1 MKSTLSLKHNDKLMN
16 LKHNNRSFDE
26 KEWGQ
31 TTNKHIDR
39 NLSQYNTTF
48 IKEDIKQAY
57 EKAFGE
63 ALKEYNEKQQ
73 KKSRRIDDYYEYIK
87 EKVDKAKGKKK
98 GNTTYNLQ
106 DEVILTIGNKE
117 MWDNI
122 HQSFHDHYKDHE
134 KAEEAF
140 IQYKKQESDA
150 IFKEFLEE
158 FQTKHKH
165 LYVFNA
171 VAHYDEKGAPHLH
184 MNFFGMAEGVEKGLR
199 LQPRTTRAIA
209 QDLDGDFY
217 EKMQATSK
225 AKSEF
230 EKENRRRKKAGL
242 EPLQADRK
250 AFMSASADVYTHFLS
265 ESKQIFIDKARAH
278 GFEYVPGETNPIKDL
293 HTFKKLAQKAEQ
305 EAKEKAEKLLAK
317 ANKEINEYKE
327 AKLSDIDKEAG
338 NKQAKIKEL
347 DKDLAEKKSKV
358 EALENATEMA
368 AKAKDEASREERI
381 AKQNAEEAQKQAENF
396 KADLERVKAENEAKK
411 AELNKLSEKIADQT
425 LELEETKE
433 EKALLEADKNFFR
446 EQAQNEAQR
455 LRADIER
462 LRAEKQAKEST
473 IATIDETMERR
484 QAILADVNENFDER
498 LYDFEKRKVMKQ
510 YTELTGVPRYSDK
523 DVRPNAFRSDELII
537 KKEHYENLKQKASF
551 FDRAWEFKDALR
563 EIKDSLMQ
571 KINESS
577 IVQGLK
583 KTIKDLRKK
592 VATLTKENEAL
603 KKKQEEYDIYLTPD
617 QRREVGYWIHQGKKR
632 YNETLERMRREDER
646 DFHHQPQQRNRERDE
661 DREERTIIDD
671 WEER

>member
-39 NLSQYNTTF
+39 SLSQYNTTF

-57 EKAFGE
+57 EKVFGE
-63 ALKEYNEKQQ
+63 ALKEYNEKQK

-150 IFKEFLEE
+150 TFKEFLDE
-158 FQTKHKH
+158 FQAKHKH

-171 VAHYDEKGAPHLH
+171 VAHYDEKGAPHMH
-184 MNFFGMAEGVEKGLR
+184 MNFFGMAEGLEKGLR
-199 LQPRTTRAIA
+199 IQPRTTRAIA

-225 AKSEF
+225 AKNEF

-242 EPLQADRK
+242 ELLQADRK
-250 AFMSASADVYTHFLS
+250 AFMSASADVYTQFLI
-265 ESKQIFIDKARAH
+265 ESKQIFIEKARAH

-305 EAKEKAEKLLAK
+305 EAKEKAKKLLAK

-368 AKAKDEASREERI
+368 AKAKDEANREERI
-381 AKQNAEEAQKQAENF
+381 ARQNAEIAQKQADSF
-396 KADLERVKAENEAKK
+396 K
-411 AELNKLSEKIADQT
+411 AELERIKSEKTAQEAEIKERKEEISELNEQIADQT
-425 LELEETKE
+425 LELEQEKE
-433 EKALLEADKNFFR
+433 KLEAEKNLLKDQVRENTSKISEQEARIDNNKAFMVQQTRQHDEQIDFLARRNKALAE
-446 EQAQNEAQR
+446 
-455 LRADIER
+455 IENVSKVKYG
-462 LRAEKQAKEST
+462 EKGVIKALGRVT
-473 IATIDETMERR
+473 IG
-484 QAILADVNENFDER
+484 Q
-498 LYDFEKRKVMKQ
+498 
-510 YTELTGVPRYSDK
+510 
-523 DVRPNAFRSDELII
+523 
-537 KKEHYENLKQKASF
+537 EHYENLKKKAGF
-551 FDRAWEFKDALR
+551 FDS
-563 EIKDSLMQ
+563 IKSFANNLV
-571 KINESS
+571 S
-577 IVQGLK
+577 
-583 KTIKDLRKK
+583 TIKETSVYKEMKAKLQAEIDKWKGLFESERAKNAALEKEKSNLEKDNDRLRHEISDLHYQDVIGRDIGKMCEK
-592 VATLTKENEAL
+592 YLT
-603 KKKQEEYDIYLTPD
+603 QEEKDKLYRKLDVRA
-617 QRREVGYWIHQGKKR
+617 QEREEEDKK
-632 YNETLERMRREDER
+632 LERD
-646 DFHHQPQQRNRERDE
+646 DFSYDY
-661 DREERTIIDD
+661 DR
-671 WEER
+671 

>member
-39 NLSQYNTTF
+39 SLSQYNTTL

-63 ALKEYNEKQQ
+63 ALKEYNEKQK

-134 KAEEAF
+134 KAEGAF

-158 FQTKHKH
+158 FQAKHKH

-317 ANKEINEYKE
+317 
-327 AKLSDIDKEAG
+327 
-338 NKQAKIKEL
+338 
-347 DKDLAEKKSKV
+347 
-358 EALENATEMA
+358 
-368 AKAKDEASREERI
+368 
-381 AKQNAEEAQKQAENF
+381 
-396 KADLERVKAENEAKK
+396 
-411 AELNKLSEKIADQT
+411 
-425 LELEETKE
+425 
-433 EKALLEADKNFFR
+433 
-446 EQAQNEAQR
+446 
-455 LRADIER
+455 
-462 LRAEKQAKEST
+462 
-473 IATIDETMERR
+473 
-484 QAILADVNENFDER
+484 
-498 LYDFEKRKVMKQ
+498 
-510 YTELTGVPRYSDK
+510 
-523 DVRPNAFRSDELII
+523 
-537 KKEHYENLKQKASF
+537 
-551 FDRAWEFKDALR
+551 
-563 EIKDSLMQ
+563 
-571 KINESS
+571 
-577 IVQGLK
+577 
-583 KTIKDLRKK
+583 
-592 VATLTKENEAL
+592 
-603 KKKQEEYDIYLTPD
+603 
-617 QRREVGYWIHQGKKR
+617 
-632 YNETLERMRREDER
+632 
-646 DFHHQPQQRNRERDE
+646 
-661 DREERTIIDD
+661 
-671 WEER
+671 

>member
-39 NLSQYNTTF
+39 SLSQYNTTF

-57 EKAFGE
+57 EKVFGE
-63 ALKEYNEKQQ
+63 ALKEYNEKQK

-150 IFKEFLEE
+150 TFKEFLDE
-158 FQTKHKH
+158 FQAKHKH

-171 VAHYDEKGAPHLH
+171 VAHYDEKGAPHMH
-184 MNFFGMAEGVEKGLR
+184 MNFFGMAEGLEKGLR
-199 LQPRTTRAIA
+199 IQPRTTRAIA

-225 AKSEF
+225 AKNEF

-250 AFMSASADVYTHFLS
+250 AFMSASADVYTQFLS
-265 ESKQIFIDKARAH
+265 ESKQIFIEKARAH

-305 EAKEKAEKLLAK
+305 EAKEKAKKLLAK

-381 AKQNAEEAQKQAENF
+381 ARQNAEIAQKQADSF
-396 KADLERVKAENEAKK
+396 K
-411 AELNKLSEKIADQT
+411 AELERIKSEKTAQEAEKNLLKDQVRENT
-425 LELEETKE
+425 SKISEQEARIDNNKAFMAQQTRQHDEQIDFLARRN
-433 EKALLEADKNFFR
+433 KALAE
-446 EQAQNEAQR
+446 
-455 LRADIER
+455 IENVSKVKYG
-462 LRAEKQAKEST
+462 EKSVIKALGRVT
-473 IATIDETMERR
+473 IG
-484 QAILADVNENFDER
+484 Q
-498 LYDFEKRKVMKQ
+498 
-510 YTELTGVPRYSDK
+510 
-523 DVRPNAFRSDELII
+523 
-537 KKEHYENLKQKASF
+537 EHYENLKKKAGF
-551 FDRAWEFKDALR
+551 FDS
-563 EIKDSLMQ
+563 IKSFANNLV
-571 KINESS
+571 S
-577 IVQGLK
+577 
-583 KTIKDLRKK
+583 TIKETSVYKEMKAKLQAEIDKWKGLFESERAKNADLEKEKSNLEKDNDRLRHEISDLHYQDVIGRDIGKMCEK
-592 VATLTKENEAL
+592 YLT
-603 KKKQEEYDIYLTPD
+603 QEEKDKLYRKLDVRA
-617 QRREVGYWIHQGKKR
+617 QEREEEDKK
-632 YNETLERMRREDER
+632 LERD
-646 DFHHQPQQRNRERDE
+646 DFSYDY
-661 DREERTIIDD
+661 DR
-671 WEER
+671 

>member
-63 ALKEYNEKQQ
+63 ALKEYNEKQN

-140 IQYKKQESDA
+140 IQYKKKESDA

-158 FQTKHKH
+158 FQVKHKH

-265 ESKQIFIDKARAH
+265 ESKQIFIDKAKAH

-338 NKQAKIKEL
+338 SKQAKIKEL

-446 EQAQNEAQR
+446 EQVQENISKISEQSTKISEQEAKIRENEAK
-455 LRADIER
+455 IEKNKAFMEQQVKQHDEEIDFIGR
-462 LRAEKQAKEST
+462 RTKALQGIEKASKVSY
-473 IATIDETMERR
+473 DEKGVFKTLGKVTMD
-484 QAILADVNENFDER
+484 Q
-498 LYDFEKRKVMKQ
+498 K
-510 YTELTGVPRYSDK
+510 
-523 DVRPNAFRSDELII
+523 
-537 KKEHYENLKQKASF
+537 HYENLKRKAGF
-551 FDRAWEFKDALR
+551 FDSLKDFASDIVSTIQETSIYKALEAKMTAEVNKWKKAYQSLKEKVKDLENEVEKQNDELFDLYGERDRLR
-563 EIKDSLMQ
+563 EELKEEQELRE
-571 KINESS
+571 KIDKY
-577 IVQGLK
+577 LK
-583 KTIKDLRKK
+583 PRE
-592 VATLTKENEAL
+592 KEELAAKIERREQREQEAIRQ
-603 KKKQEEYDIYLTPD
+603 KKQ
-617 QRREVGYWIHQGKKR
+617 GYWR
-632 YNETLERMRREDER
+632 
-646 DFHHQPQQRNRERDE
+646 
-661 DREERTIIDD
+661 
-671 WEER
+671 

>member
-39 NLSQYNTTF
+39 SLSQYNTTF

-57 EKAFGE
+57 EKVFGE
-63 ALKEYNEKQQ
+63 ALKEYNEKQK

-150 IFKEFLEE
+150 TFKEFLDE
-158 FQTKHKH
+158 FQAKHKH

-171 VAHYDEKGAPHLH
+171 VAHYDEKGAPHMH
-184 MNFFGMAEGVEKGLR
+184 MNFFGMAEGLEKGLR
-199 LQPRTTRAIA
+199 IQPRTTRAIA

-225 AKSEF
+225 AKNEF

-242 EPLQADRK
+242 ELLQADRK
-250 AFMSASADVYTHFLS
+250 AFMSASADVYTQFLI
-265 ESKQIFIDKARAH
+265 ESKQIFIEKARAH

-305 EAKEKAEKLLAK
+305 EAKERAKKLLAK

-381 AKQNAEEAQKQAENF
+381 ARQNAEIAQKQADSF
-396 KADLERVKAENEAKK
+396 K
-411 AELNKLSEKIADQT
+411 AELERIKSEKTAQEAEIKERKEEISELNEQIADQT
-425 LELEETKE
+425 LELEQEKE
-433 EKALLEADKNFFR
+433 KLEAEKNLLKDQVRENTSKISEQEARIDNNKAFMVQQTRQHDEQIDFLARRNKALAEIENVSKVKYGEKGVIKALER
-446 EQAQNEAQR
+446 V
-455 LRADIER
+455 
-462 LRAEKQAKEST
+462 T
-473 IATIDETMERR
+473 IG
-484 QAILADVNENFDER
+484 Q
-498 LYDFEKRKVMKQ
+498 
-510 YTELTGVPRYSDK
+510 
-523 DVRPNAFRSDELII
+523 
-537 KKEHYENLKQKASF
+537 EHYENLKKKAGF
-551 FDRAWEFKDALR
+551 FDS
-563 EIKDSLMQ
+563 IKSFANNLV
-571 KINESS
+571 S
-577 IVQGLK
+577 
-583 KTIKDLRKK
+583 TIKETSVYKEMKAKLQAEIDKWKGLFESERAKNAALEKEKSNLEKDNDRLRHEISDLHYQD
-592 VATLTKENEAL
+592 V
-603 KKKQEEYDIYLTPD
+603 I
-617 QRREVGYWIHQGKKR
+617 G
-632 YNETLERMRREDER
+632 R
-646 DFHHQPQQRNRERDE
+646 DMKCLLLV
-661 DREERTIIDD
+661 
-671 WEER
+671 

>member
-39 NLSQYNTTF
+39 SLSQYNTTF

-57 EKAFGE
+57 EKVFGE
-63 ALKEYNEKQQ
+63 ALKEYNEKQK

-150 IFKEFLEE
+150 TFKEFLDE
-158 FQTKHKH
+158 FQAKHKH

-171 VAHYDEKGAPHLH
+171 VAHYDEKGAPHMH
-184 MNFFGMAEGVEKGLR
+184 MNFFGMAEGLEKGLR
-199 LQPRTTRAIA
+199 IQPRTTRAIA

-225 AKSEF
+225 AKNEF

-242 EPLQADRK
+242 EPLQEDRK
-250 AFMSASADVYTHFLS
+250 AFMNASADVYTQFLS
-265 ESKQIFIDKARAH
+265 ESKQIFIEKARAH

-305 EAKEKAEKLLAK
+305 EAKEKAKKLLAK

-381 AKQNAEEAQKQAENF
+381 ARQNAEIAQKQADSF
-396 KADLERVKAENEAKK
+396 K
-411 AELNKLSEKIADQT
+411 AELERIKSEKTAQEAEKNLLKDQVRENT
-425 LELEETKE
+425 SKISEQEARIDNNKAFMAQQTRQHDEQIDFLARRN
-433 EKALLEADKNFFR
+433 KALAE
-446 EQAQNEAQR
+446 
-455 LRADIER
+455 IENVSKVKYG
-462 LRAEKQAKEST
+462 EKGVIKALGRVT
-473 IATIDETMERR
+473 IG
-484 QAILADVNENFDER
+484 Q
-498 LYDFEKRKVMKQ
+498 
-510 YTELTGVPRYSDK
+510 
-523 DVRPNAFRSDELII
+523 
-537 KKEHYENLKQKASF
+537 EHYENLKKKAGF
-551 FDRAWEFKDALR
+551 FDS
-563 EIKDSLMQ
+563 IKSFANNLV
-571 KINESS
+571 S
-577 IVQGLK
+577 
-583 KTIKDLRKK
+583 TIKETSVYKEMKAKLQAEIDKWKGLFESERAKNADLEKEKSNLEKDNDRLRHEISDLHYQDVIGRDIGKMCEK
-592 VATLTKENEAL
+592 YLT
-603 KKKQEEYDIYLTPD
+603 QEEKDKLYRKLDVRA
-617 QRREVGYWIHQGKKR
+617 QEREEEDKK
-632 YNETLERMRREDER
+632 LERD
-646 DFHHQPQQRNRERDE
+646 DFSYDY
-661 DREERTIIDD
+661 DR
-671 WEER
+671 

>member
-39 NLSQYNTTF
+39 SLSQYNTTF

-57 EKAFGE
+57 EKVFGE
-63 ALKEYNEKQQ
+63 ALKEYNEKQK

-150 IFKEFLEE
+150 TFKEFLDE
-158 FQTKHKH
+158 FQAKHKH

-171 VAHYDEKGAPHLH
+171 VAHYDEKGAPHMH
-184 MNFFGMAEGVEKGLR
+184 MNFFGMAEGLEKGLR
-199 LQPRTTRAIA
+199 IQPRTTRAIA

-225 AKSEF
+225 AKNEF

-242 EPLQADRK
+242 ELLQADRK
-250 AFMSASADVYTHFLS
+250 AFMSASADVYTQFLI
-265 ESKQIFIDKARAH
+265 ESKQIFIEKARAH

-305 EAKEKAEKLLAK
+305 EAKEKAKKLLAK

-381 AKQNAEEAQKQAENF
+381 ARQNAEIAQKQADSF
-396 KADLERVKAENEAKK
+396 K
-411 AELNKLSEKIADQT
+411 AELERIKSEKTAQEAEIKERKEEISELNEQIADQT
-425 LELEETKE
+425 LELEQEKE
-433 EKALLEADKNFFR
+433 KLEAEKNLLKDQVRENTSKISEQEARIDNNKAFMAQQTRQHDEQIDFLARRNKALAE
-446 EQAQNEAQR
+446 
-455 LRADIER
+455 IENVSKVKYG
-462 LRAEKQAKEST
+462 EKGVIKALGRVT
-473 IATIDETMERR
+473 IG
-484 QAILADVNENFDER
+484 Q
-498 LYDFEKRKVMKQ
+498 
-510 YTELTGVPRYSDK
+510 
-523 DVRPNAFRSDELII
+523 
-537 KKEHYENLKQKASF
+537 EHYENLKKKAGF
-551 FDRAWEFKDALR
+551 FDS
-563 EIKDSLMQ
+563 IKSFANNLV
-571 KINESS
+571 S
-577 IVQGLK
+577 
-583 KTIKDLRKK
+583 TIKETSVYKEMKAKLQAEIDKWKGLFESERAKNAALEKEKSNLEKDNDRLRHEISDLHYQDVIGRDIGKMCEK
-592 VATLTKENEAL
+592 YLT
-603 KKKQEEYDIYLTPD
+603 QEEKDKLYRKLDVRA
-617 QRREVGYWIHQGKKR
+617 QEREEEDKK
-632 YNETLERMRREDER
+632 LERD
-646 DFHHQPQQRNRERDE
+646 DFSYDY
-661 DREERTIIDD
+661 DR
-671 WEER
+671 

>member
-39 NLSQYNTTF
+39 SLSQYNTTF

-57 EKAFGE
+57 EKVFGE
-63 ALKEYNEKQQ
+63 ALKEYNEKQK

-150 IFKEFLEE
+150 TFKEFLDE
-158 FQTKHKH
+158 FQAKHKH

-171 VAHYDEKGAPHLH
+171 VAHYDEKGAPHMH
-184 MNFFGMAEGVEKGLR
+184 MNFFGMAEGLEKGLR
-199 LQPRTTRAIA
+199 IQPRTTRAIA

-225 AKSEF
+225 AKNEF

-250 AFMSASADVYTHFLS
+250 AFMSASADVYTQFLS
-265 ESKQIFIDKARAH
+265 ESKQIFIEKARAH

-305 EAKEKAEKLLAK
+305 EAKEKAKKLLAK

-381 AKQNAEEAQKQAENF
+381 VRQNAEIAQKQADSF
-396 KADLERVKAENEAKK
+396 K
-411 AELNKLSEKIADQT
+411 AELERIKSEKTAQEAEKNLLKDQVRENT
-425 LELEETKE
+425 SKISEQEARIDNNKAFMAQQTRQHDEQIDFLARRN
-433 EKALLEADKNFFR
+433 KALAE
-446 EQAQNEAQR
+446 
-455 LRADIER
+455 IENVSKVKYG
-462 LRAEKQAKEST
+462 EKGVIKALGRVT
-473 IATIDETMERR
+473 IG
-484 QAILADVNENFDER
+484 Q
-498 LYDFEKRKVMKQ
+498 
-510 YTELTGVPRYSDK
+510 
-523 DVRPNAFRSDELII
+523 
-537 KKEHYENLKQKASF
+537 EHYENLKKKAGF
-551 FDRAWEFKDALR
+551 FDS
-563 EIKDSLMQ
+563 IKSFANNLV
-571 KINESS
+571 S
-577 IVQGLK
+577 
-583 KTIKDLRKK
+583 TIKETSVYKEMKAKLQAEIDKWKGLFESERAKNADLEKEKSNLEKDNDRLRHEISDLHYQDVIGRDIGKMCEK
-592 VATLTKENEAL
+592 YLT
-603 KKKQEEYDIYLTPD
+603 QEEKDKLYRKLDVRA
-617 QRREVGYWIHQGKKR
+617 QEREEEDKK
-632 YNETLERMRREDER
+632 LERD
-646 DFHHQPQQRNRERDE
+646 DFSYDY
-661 DREERTIIDD
+661 DR
-671 WEER
+671 

>member
-39 NLSQYNTTF
+39 SLSQYNTTF

-57 EKAFGE
+57 EKVFGE
-63 ALKEYNEKQQ
+63 ALKEYNEKQK

-87 EKVDKAKGKKK
+87 EKVDKVKGKKK

-150 IFKEFLEE
+150 TFKEFLDE
-158 FQTKHKH
+158 FQAKHKH

-171 VAHYDEKGAPHLH
+171 VAHYDEKGAPHMH
-184 MNFFGMAEGVEKGLR
+184 MNFFGMAEGLEKGLR
-199 LQPRTTRAIA
+199 IQPRTTRAIA

-225 AKSEF
+225 AKNEF

-242 EPLQADRK
+242 ELLQADRK
-250 AFMSASADVYTHFLS
+250 AFMSASADVYTQFLI
-265 ESKQIFIDKARAH
+265 ESKQIFIEKARAH

-305 EAKEKAEKLLAK
+305 EAKEKAKKLLAK

-381 AKQNAEEAQKQAENF
+381 ARQNAEIAQKQADSF
-396 KADLERVKAENEAKK
+396 K
-411 AELNKLSEKIADQT
+411 AELERIKSEKTAQEAEIKERKEEISELNEQIADQT
-425 LELEETKE
+425 LELEQEKE
-433 EKALLEADKNFFR
+433 KLEAEKNLLKDQVRENTSKISEQEARIDNNKAFMVQQTRQHDEQIDFLARRNKALAE
-446 EQAQNEAQR
+446 
-455 LRADIER
+455 IENVSKVKYG
-462 LRAEKQAKEST
+462 EKGVIKALGRVT
-473 IATIDETMERR
+473 IG
-484 QAILADVNENFDER
+484 Q
-498 LYDFEKRKVMKQ
+498 
-510 YTELTGVPRYSDK
+510 
-523 DVRPNAFRSDELII
+523 
-537 KKEHYENLKQKASF
+537 EHYENLKKKAGF
-551 FDRAWEFKDALR
+551 FDS
-563 EIKDSLMQ
+563 IKSFANNLV
-571 KINESS
+571 S
-577 IVQGLK
+577 
-583 KTIKDLRKK
+583 TIKETSVYKEMKAKLQAEIDKWKGLFESERAKNAALEKEKSNLEKDNDRLRHEISDLHYQDVIGRDIGKMCEK
-592 VATLTKENEAL
+592 YLT
-603 KKKQEEYDIYLTPD
+603 QEEKDKLYRKLDVRA
-617 QRREVGYWIHQGKKR
+617 QEREEEDKK
-632 YNETLERMRREDER
+632 LERD
-646 DFHHQPQQRNRERDE
+646 DFSYDY
-661 DREERTIIDD
+661 DR
-671 WEER
+671 

>member
-26 KEWGQ
+26 REWGQ

-39 NLSQYNTTF
+39 SLSQYNTTF

-57 EKAFGE
+57 EKVFGE
-63 ALKEYNEKQQ
+63 ALKEYNEKQK

-150 IFKEFLEE
+150 TFKEFLDE
-158 FQTKHKH
+158 FQAKHKH

-171 VAHYDEKGAPHLH
+171 VAHYDEKGAPHMH
-184 MNFFGMAEGVEKGLR
+184 MNFFGMAEGLEKGLR
-199 LQPRTTRAIA
+199 IQPRTTRAIA

-225 AKSEF
+225 AKNEF

-242 EPLQADRK
+242 ELLQADRK
-250 AFMSASADVYTHFLS
+250 AFMSASADVYTQFLI
-265 ESKQIFIDKARAH
+265 ESKQIFIEKARAH

-305 EAKEKAEKLLAK
+305 EAKEKAKKLLAK

-381 AKQNAEEAQKQAENF
+381 ARQNAEIAQKQADSF
-396 KADLERVKAENEAKK
+396 K
-411 AELNKLSEKIADQT
+411 AELERIKSEKTAQEAEIKERKEEISELNEQIADQT
-425 LELEETKE
+425 LELEQEKE
-433 EKALLEADKNFFR
+433 KLEAEKNLLKDQVRENTSKISEQEARIDNNKAFMVQQTRQHDEQIDFLARRNKALAE
-446 EQAQNEAQR
+446 
-455 LRADIER
+455 IENVSKVKYG
-462 LRAEKQAKEST
+462 EKGVIKALGRVT
-473 IATIDETMERR
+473 IG
-484 QAILADVNENFDER
+484 Q
-498 LYDFEKRKVMKQ
+498 
-510 YTELTGVPRYSDK
+510 
-523 DVRPNAFRSDELII
+523 
-537 KKEHYENLKQKASF
+537 EHYENLKKKAGF
-551 FDRAWEFKDALR
+551 FDS
-563 EIKDSLMQ
+563 IKSFANNLV
-571 KINESS
+571 S
-577 IVQGLK
+577 
-583 KTIKDLRKK
+583 TIKETSVYKEMKAKLQAEIDKWKGLFESERAKNAALEKEKSNLEKDNDRLRHEISDLHYQDVIGRDIGKMCEK
-592 VATLTKENEAL
+592 YLT
-603 KKKQEEYDIYLTPD
+603 QEEKDKLYRKLDVRA
-617 QRREVGYWIHQGKKR
+617 QEREEEDKK
-632 YNETLERMRREDER
+632 LERD
-646 DFHHQPQQRNRERDE
+646 DFSYDY
-661 DREERTIIDD
+661 DR
-671 WEER
+671 

>member
-39 NLSQYNTTF
+39 SLSQYNTTF

-57 EKAFGE
+57 EKVFGE
-63 ALKEYNEKQQ
+63 ALKEYNEKQK

-150 IFKEFLEE
+150 TFKEFLDE
-158 FQTKHKH
+158 FQAKHKH

-171 VAHYDEKGAPHLH
+171 VAHYDEKGAPHMH
-184 MNFFGMAEGVEKGLR
+184 MNFFGMAEGLEKGLR
-199 LQPRTTRAIA
+199 IQPRTTRAIA

-225 AKSEF
+225 AKNEF

-242 EPLQADRK
+242 ELLQADRK
-250 AFMSASADVYTHFLS
+250 AFMSASADVYTQFLI
-265 ESKQIFIDKARAH
+265 ESKQIFIEKARAH

-305 EAKEKAEKLLAK
+305 EAKERAKKLLAK

-381 AKQNAEEAQKQAENF
+381 ARQNAEIAQKQADSF
-396 KADLERVKAENEAKK
+396 K
-411 AELNKLSEKIADQT
+411 AELERIKSEKTAQEAEIKERKEEISELNEQIADQT
-425 LELEETKE
+425 LELEQEKE
-433 EKALLEADKNFFR
+433 KLEAEKNLLKDQVRENTSKISEQEARIDNNKAFMVQQTRQHDEQIDFLARRNKALAEIENVSKVKYGEKGVIKALER
-446 EQAQNEAQR
+446 V
-455 LRADIER
+455 
-462 LRAEKQAKEST
+462 T
-473 IATIDETMERR
+473 IG
-484 QAILADVNENFDER
+484 Q
-498 LYDFEKRKVMKQ
+498 
-510 YTELTGVPRYSDK
+510 
-523 DVRPNAFRSDELII
+523 
-537 KKEHYENLKQKASF
+537 EHYENLKKKAGF
-551 FDRAWEFKDALR
+551 FDS
-563 EIKDSLMQ
+563 IKSFANNLV
-571 KINESS
+571 S
-577 IVQGLK
+577 
-583 KTIKDLRKK
+583 TIKETSVYKEMKAKLQAEIDKWKGLFESERAKNAALEKEKSNLEKDNDRLRHEISDLHYQDVIGRDIGKMCEK
-592 VATLTKENEAL
+592 YLT
-603 KKKQEEYDIYLTPD
+603 QEEKDKLYRKLDVRA
-617 QRREVGYWIHQGKKR
+617 QEREEEDKK
-632 YNETLERMRREDER
+632 LERD
-646 DFHHQPQQRNRERDE
+646 DFSYDY
-661 DREERTIIDD
+661 DR
-671 WEER
+671 